1 MFDDN
6 ILEAVSERDID
17 LLILEELNV
26 SRDFSDWFY
35 RENGLT
41 VPSAG
46 LSKALHSIADPELGE
61 SDLIAFYSNG
71 HAILIEN
78 KINAIAQP
86 QQAERYQQRGERGI
100 KSGDWKSFSTCMI
113 APQVYLEG
121 SEEAPMYDKTI
132 SYEKIKAWFTALE
145 TQRGKYRVAILEAAI
160 DQGRRGYV
168 AIPDQDATNFWQSYY
183 DYTMVLFPK
192 LRMNQVGDKPSRS
205 TYIYFHPLSLPDGY
219 QLVHK
224 FEKGVV
230 DLQIPNMPN
239 MAATIAQAFSDLG
252 LEIDQAQQSV
262 VFRKRVR
269 VVDLK
274 VGFTEQ
280 REHVHEAL
288 LAAEEL
294 AGMASGIKE

>member
-1 MFDDN
+1 M
-6 ILEAVSERDID
+6 E
-17 LLILEELNV
+17 
-26 SRDFSDWFY
+26 
-35 RENGLT
+35 
-41 VPSAG
+41 
-46 LSKALHSIADPELGE
+46 
-61 SDLIAFYSNG
+61 
-71 HAILIEN
+71 
-78 KINAIAQP
+78 
-86 QQAERYQQRGERGI
+86 
-100 KSGDWKSFSTCMI
+100 SGDWKSFSTCMFS
-113 APQVYLEG
+113 PQVYLEG

-132 SYEKIKAWFTALE
+132 SYEKIKTRFAFLE
-145 TQRGKYRVAILEAAI
+145 TRRGEYRAAVLEAAI

-168 AIPDQDATNFWQSYY
+168 AIPDQAMTDFWQSYY
-183 DYTMVLFPK
+183 DYMMRLFPK
-192 LRMNQVGDKPSRS
+192 LRMNQFKVKPSRS

-224 FEKGVV
+224 LEKGVV
-230 DLQIPNMPN
+230 DLQIPDMPN
-239 MAATIAQAFSDLG
+239 MAVKVAQAFSDLG